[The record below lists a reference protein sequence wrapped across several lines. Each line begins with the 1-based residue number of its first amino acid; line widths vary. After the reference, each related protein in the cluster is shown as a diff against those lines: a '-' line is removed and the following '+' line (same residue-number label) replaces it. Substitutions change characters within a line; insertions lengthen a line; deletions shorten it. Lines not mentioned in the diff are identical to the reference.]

1 MISTELARE
10 QAHVDHAYAR
20 LEVLR
25 ARARALGTRVLDR
38 HGATTHQARYERD
51 VTVQASLRRL
61 ADLEVG
67 SLPLVFGRID
77 RTDGERFHIGRVA
90 VYDDAHE
97 SLVVDWRA
105 PVAEPF
111 YRATPHEPLGLVRR
125 RHFRTRGRHLLGMDD
140 ERFGPA
146 AITRE
151 LPLVGEAALLE
162 AIARSR
168 TGRMSDIVATIQA
181 EQDAIIRA
189 PLAGT
194 LVVQGGPGT
203 GKTAVA
209 LHRAAYLLYTHR
221 ARLEDTGVLLVGP
234 TPVFLRYIEEVLP
247 ALGEQQVRLATVPGL
262 VPGMVTGLRGQRG
275 TAPISADPPLVARLK
290 GDARMAA
297 VLARTAA
304 GKKGTDPRLLL
315 CRLLSSPA
323 RIKAAARGILS
334 ADEQAALCSGS
345 GHAASGWTEADAPLV
360 DELAALL
367 GPPPGRRRQSRL
379 DERQLQHLERFVD
392 ELAAVQPMDEFM
404 RRDLLNRVITA
415 RTEELA
421 EADGDAERAT
431 YGHVVIDEAQDLSP
445 MAWRMLGRRCPS
457 GSMTIV
463 GDLGQAT
470 GPWAPRSWEEVITH
484 LPTRRVR
491 MAELTINYR
500 TPAEIMAFADQIR
513 PPWLRPTR
521 AVRQGGT
528 APTVRSVRPEQLR
541 ESVMTTVD
549 ESLDAVGGTVG
560 VVAPAA
566 LVDTLQVEDPRVTV
580 LNVCEVKGLEFDAVV
595 VVEPAVI
602 VQEHAPGALYVA
614 LTRAT
619 QQLAVLT
626 TQALPTAL
634 GGQVLRQT
642 EP

>member
-1 MISTELARE
+1 MNSTELARE

-25 ARARALGTRVLDR
+25 ARARALGARVLDR
-38 HGATTHQARYERD
+38 HSATTHQARYERD
-51 VTVQASLRRL
+51 VTVHASLRRL
-61 ADLEVG
+61 AELEVG

-90 VYDDAHE
+90 VYDEAHAP
-97 SLVVDWRA
+97 LVVDWRA

-111 YRATPHEPLGLVRR
+111 YRATPHEPLGLLRR
-125 RHFRTRGRHLLGMDD
+125 RHFRTRGRRLLGMDD

-146 AITRE
+146 EAARE

-168 TGRMSDIVATIQA
+168 TGRMTDIVATIQA
-181 EQDAIIRA
+181 EQDAVIRA

-221 ARLEDTGVLLVGP
+221 ARLESAGVLLVGP

-247 ALGEQQVRLATVPGL
+247 ALGEQQVRLATVAGL
-262 VPGMVTGLRGQRG
+262 VPGCTG
-275 TAPISADPPLVARLK
+275 TAVDPPRVARLK

-297 VLARTAA
+297 VLARAAA
-304 GKKGTDPRLLL
+304 GKKGADPRLLL
-315 CRLLSSPA
+315 WGLLSSPA
-323 RIKAAARGILS
+323 RIEKAAQGILS
-334 ADEQAALCSGS
+334 ADEQAGLCRVGERAGS
-345 GHAASGWTEADAPLV
+345 DWTEADAPLI
-360 DELAALL
+360 DELATLL
-367 GPPPGRRRQSRL
+367 GPPPGRRRQPRL
-379 DERQLQHLERFVD
+379 DERQLQELERFVE
-392 ELAAVQPMDEFM
+392 ELAAVQPMDDRM
-404 RRDLLNRVITA
+404 RRDLLDRVVAA

-421 EADGDAERAT
+421 DPGGDAEDAA
-431 YGHVVIDEAQDLSP
+431 YGHVLVDEAQDLSP

-470 GPWAPRSWEEVITH
+470 GPWAPRSWEEVTAH
-484 LPTRRVR
+484 LPARREGVR
-491 MAELTINYR
+491 GDAPDKRVTMTELTINYR
-500 TPAEIMAFADQIR
+500 TPAEIMAFADQVR
-513 PPWLRPTR
+513 PPWLRPAR
-521 AVRQGGT
+521 AVRQGGA
-528 APTVRSVRPEQLR
+528 APTVRRVRRDQLR
-541 ESVMTTVD
+541 ASVTAAVG
-549 ESLDAVGGTVG
+549 ESLAAVGGTVG

-566 LVDTLQVEDPRVTV
+566 LVSTLRVEDHRAAVSSVP
-580 LNVCEVKGLEFDAVV
+580 EVKGLEFDAVV
-595 VVEPAVI
+595 VVEPAAI
-602 VQEHAPGALYVA
+602 VREHGPRALYVA

-619 QQLAVLT
+619 QRLAVLT
-626 TQALPTAL
+626 TQALPSAL
-634 GGQVLRQT
+634 GGDA
-642 EP
+642 